1 MDETELEHLF
11 FDIESDRSERKEAP
25 GDGEK
30 IRQAICAFANDMPN
44 HNKPGVVF
52 VGVDDKGRCANLS
65 ITDELLRNL
74 AGMRSDGNIVP
85 FPTLTVQK
93 RILKGCELAVVIVQP
108 ADAPPVR
115 YKGMTWIRVGP
126 RRATASV
133 EEERRLA
140 DKRKAKDLPFDL
152 RPMHAASVADLD
164 DDLFRRVYLPAA
176 LAREVLEQNDRSVE
190 HQFLALR
197 FVTVGEPVHPT
208 VLGIL
213 VAGRSPADFV
223 PGAYVQFLR
232 LDGNELT
239 DPIKSQSEI
248 HGPLLELLN
257 RVDDLLKANISTAT
271 NIVSQSREARWPD
284 YPIAALQ
291 QVVRNAAM
299 HRSYE
304 ATNAPIRITWF
315 DDRIEVQNPGG
326 PFGQVNRENFGEP
339 GITDYRNPHLAEA
352 MKNLGFVQRFGVGIA
367 IARKEMKKNGN
378 PPPEFDVQDAHV
390 AAVLRRR
397 S

>member
-1 MDETELEHLF
+1 MDEMELEHLLL
-11 FDIESDRSERKEAP
+11 DIESDRSERKEAP

-85 FPTLTVQK
+85 LPTLTVQK
-93 RILKGCELAVVIVQP
+93 KILKGCELAVVIVQP

-126 RRATASV
+126 RRATAST

-140 DKRKAKDLPFDL
+140 EKRKAKDLPFDL
-152 RPMHAASVADLD
+152 SPMHAASVADLD

-176 LAREVLEQNDRSVE
+176 LAREVLEQNDRSVQ

-208 VLGIL
+208 VLGVL
-213 VAGRSPADFV
+213 VAARSPADFV

-248 HGPLLELLN
+248 HGPLPELLN

-326 PFGQVNRENFGEP
+326 PFGQVNRENFGQP

-367 IARKEMKKNGN
+367 IARKEMQKNGN
-378 PPPEFDVQDAHV
+378 PPPEFDVQDAHI

-397 S
+397 P

>member
-1 MDETELEHLF
+1 MDEKELEHLLF
-11 FDIESDRSERKEAP
+11 SLESDRSERKESP

-44 HNKPGVVF
+44 HKAPGVVF
-52 VGVDDKGRCANLS
+52 IGVDDQGRCADLH

-74 AGMRSDGNIVP
+74 AGIRSDGNITP
-85 FPTLTVQK
+85 FPTMVVQK
-93 RILKGCELAVVIVQP
+93 HVIRGCELAVVVVQP

-115 YKGMTWIRVGP
+115 YKGTIWIRVGP
-126 RRATASV
+126 RRAIASPD
-133 EEERRLA
+133 EERMLA
-140 DKRKAKDLPFDL
+140 EKRKAKDLPFDL
-152 RPMHAASVADLD
+152 RPIRAASLTDLD
-164 DDLFRRVYLPAA
+164 EDLFRRVYLPAS
-176 LAREVLEQNDRSVE
+176 LSREVVEQNDRSVE
-190 HQFLALR
+190 HQLLALR
-197 FVTVGEPVHPT
+197 FTTVGEPRYPT
-208 VLGIL
+208 VLGLL
-213 VAGRSPADFV
+213 VAGRTPADFI

-248 HGPLLELLN
+248 HGPLSELLN
-257 RVDDLLKANISTAT
+257 RVDELLKANISTAT
-271 NIVSQSREARWPD
+271 NIVSQSRENRWPD

-291 QVVRNAAM
+291 QIVRNAVM

-315 DDRIEVQNPGG
+315 DDRVEVHNPGG
-326 PFGQVNRENFGEP
+326 PFGQVNRENFGQP

-367 IARKEMKKNGN
+367 IARKELKKNGN
-378 PPPEFDVQDAHV
+378 PPPVFLVEDAFV

-397 S
+397 P